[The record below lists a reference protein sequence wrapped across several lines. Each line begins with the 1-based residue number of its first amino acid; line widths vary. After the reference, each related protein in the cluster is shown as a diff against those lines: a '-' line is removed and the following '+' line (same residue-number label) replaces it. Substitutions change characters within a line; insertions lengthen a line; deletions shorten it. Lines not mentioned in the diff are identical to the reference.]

1 MRRNL
6 LILRSKTFL
15 SDRLLTC
22 EYFSDWAGGD
32 PLLQEAYAEVSQ
44 WTLKGGSNLF
54 GLAM

>member
-1 MRRNL
+1 VRRNL